1 MSLFQSS
8 KSLLIGGL
16 CIAVACA
23 SLMISCTGGPD
34 HTPSQIVQKWLSL
47 YPKDLAQAATITSW
61 GMRDGLSAEKW
72 IDRIKMTMGEFQYID
87 GQVVTE
93 EITKD
98 KATVIV
104 DASITSVL
112 GEQVQREQFKLS
124 IVENHWVIDDRSV
137 VMVLPSIPDFS

>member
-1 MSLFQSS
+1 MTWFQTS

-34 HTPSQIVQKWLSL
+34 QTPTQIVQKWLSL
-47 YPKDLAQAATITSW
+47 YPKDLAQAATLTSW
-61 GMRDGLSAEKW
+61 GMRDGLSAEQW
-72 IDRIKMTMGEFQYID
+72 IDRIKMTMGNFQYLD

-93 EITKD
+93 EITED

-104 DASITSVL
+104 DARITSVL
-112 GEQVQREQFKLS
+112 GEQLQREQFELS
-124 IVENHWVIDDRSV
+124 IEENKWVIDDRSV
-137 VMVLPSIPDFS
+137 VIVFPSIPDFS

>member
-1 MSLFQSS
+1 MTLFQTS
-8 KSLLIGGL
+8 KSLLVGSL

-34 HTPSQIVQKWLSL
+34 QTPSQIVQKWLSL
-47 YPKDLAQAATITSW
+47 YPNDLAQAATITSW

-72 IDRIKMTMGEFQYID
+72 IDRIKMTMGEFQYMD

-93 EITKD
+93 EIMKD

-104 DASITSVL
+104 DAKITSVL
-112 GEQVQREQFKLS
+112 GEQLQREQFKLS
-124 IVENHWVIDDRSV
+124 IVENQWMIDDRSV
-137 VMVLPSIPDFS
+137 VIVFPSIPDFS